1 MGREKGREAI
11 FAGINF
17 RKLSFTKDLAG
28 IDFCKLGLTKD
39 FRGINFRKRKLC
51 KHFEGINFTFTLRK
65 TFSTTLVYGSEND
78 LSKNYYFFT

>member
-1 MGREKGREAI
+1 MGRKKGREEI

-17 RKLSFTKDLAG
+17 RELSFTKDFAG
-28 IDFCKLGLTKD
+28 IDFRELGLTKD
-39 FRGINFRKRKLC
+39 FTGINFRERNFY
-51 KHFEGINFTFTLRK
+51 KHFEGINFAFTLGK